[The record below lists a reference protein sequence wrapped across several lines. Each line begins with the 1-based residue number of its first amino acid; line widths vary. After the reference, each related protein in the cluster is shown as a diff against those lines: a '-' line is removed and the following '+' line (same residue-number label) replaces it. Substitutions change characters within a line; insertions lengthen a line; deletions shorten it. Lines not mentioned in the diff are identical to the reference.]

1 MTLVGRYT
9 ITGARLEDLSHLP
22 AIERAAAA
30 LLAGHARAA
39 VLDETT
45 SEREFEEAQAG
56 GRLWVALA
64 DDTPVGFALVEL
76 LAQDLPH
83 LEEIDVHPAH
93 GRRGLGTALLR
104 AVCAWVSRAGYAEI
118 TLTTFRALRWNMPF
132 YARSGRRS
140 DSGVSVRCL
149 GVAERARRRQQFPGL
164 EQRLQA
170 GQDHHPTAVELRV
183 GALAQLVVGD
193 GQPA

>member
-30 LLAGHARAA
+30 LLAGHAPAA

-76 LAQDLPH
+76 LAADSPH

-132 YARSGRRS
+132 YAR
-140 DSGVSVRCL
+140 L
-149 GVAERARRRQQFPGL
+149 GFEEVPAE
-164 EQRLQA
+164 
-170 GQDHHPTAVELRV
+170 ELRPEV
-183 GALAQLVVGD
+183 AAVVRDEEARGLD
-193 GQPA
+193 PTHRVVMKYRVRDEPRKWSAR